1 MNTVAH
7 AQEAC
12 GIMKKA
18 KMGAQTVATSA
29 ASEETL
35 KPNAM
40 TSQTKAQSRAV
51 AGERASKNAQCG
63 GYAFAAFKIE
73 NIGHIWPTNAA
84 MATSAIVASDKFKA
98 SCRQRAKMTATKPFT
113 ASAEQGQCGRFFLTA
128 AQDVGGTGV
137 AGAVSARIV
146 HAVIF

>member
-51 AGERASKNAQCG
+51 AGERASKTPNAV
-63 GYAFAAFKIE
+63 ATPLPPLKLK

-113 ASAEQGQCGRFFLTA
+113 ASPSRVSAAAFFLPLRKTL
-128 AQDVGGTGV
+128 V
-137 AGAVSARIV
+137 APGLPEP
-146 HAVIF
+146 

>member
-18 KMGAQTVATSA
+18 KMGEQTVATSA
-29 ASEETL
+29 AREETL

-40 TSQTKAQSRAV
+40 TSQIKAQSKAV
-51 AGERASKNAQCG
+51 AGERASKTPKCG

-73 NIGHIWPTNAA
+73 KYWPHMADQIAA
-84 MATSAIVASDKFKA
+84 NGNQCYRCI
-98 SCRQRAKMTATKPFT
+98 RQ
-113 ASAEQGQCGRFFLTA
+113 
-128 AQDVGGTGV
+128 
-137 AGAVSARIV
+137 I
-146 HAVIF
+146 

>member
-51 AGERASKNAQCG
+51 AGERASKTPNAV
-63 GYAFAAFKIE
+63 
-73 NIGHIWPTNAA
+73 
-84 MATSAIVASDKFKA
+84 ATPLPKQITWKSLMCWK
-98 SCRQRAKMTATKPFT
+98 
-113 ASAEQGQCGRFFLTA
+113 
-128 AQDVGGTGV
+128 TGWW
-137 AGAVSARIV
+137 
-146 HAVIF
+146 